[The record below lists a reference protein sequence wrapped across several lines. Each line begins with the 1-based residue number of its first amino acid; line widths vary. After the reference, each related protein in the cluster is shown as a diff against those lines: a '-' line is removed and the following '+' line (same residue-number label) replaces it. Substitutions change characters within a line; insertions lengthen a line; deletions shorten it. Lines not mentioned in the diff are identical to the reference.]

1 MSSKNPRINFHITE
15 DDIDIAEKTDDFLL
29 NDAELE
35 EAHETLKEDVIV
47 LPKEK
52 KRPRPK
58 RTDIFD
64 VEEPEPEPAPVDEPV
79 DIPDEELDYGVEG
92 GMTFEAEVEPQAE
105 QQREPL
111 LEPLI
116 PKEKP
121 KGKAEQPKGKLTKS
135 GKPRKPMS
143 EAHKAKLAEARV
155 KAMQAKRQKALER
168 KANKEIEKEEKE
180 LLKKKKVKDLQK
192 LKDEVNDVVKPT
204 PLPAGVSISKED
216 LERIQYDAI
225 VKYDTLRK
233 QQKAE
238 KKKLQEEERQ
248 RKELMNKLKPQTTG
262 YRSKNANGRLNNR
275 YDMCY

>member
-1 MSSKNPRINFHITE
+1 MTSKNPRINFHITE

-35 EAHETLKEDVIV
+35 EAHETLKEDVIS

-64 VEEPEPEPAPVDEPV
+64 VEEPQPQPEPEPV

-121 KGKAEQPKGKLTKS
+121 KGKLTKS
-135 GKPRKPMS
+135 GKQRKPMS

-204 PLPAGVSISKED
+204 PLPAGVSISKDD

-238 KKKLQEEERQ
+238 KKK
-248 RKELMNKLKPQTTG
+248 
-262 YRSKNANGRLNNR
+262 
-275 YDMCY
+275 

>member
-15 DDIDIAEKTDDFLL
+15 DDIDIAEKDEELLL
-29 NDAELE
+29 NDDALLNDGELE
-35 EAHETLKEDVIV
+35 TLHEDVIS

-64 VEEPEPEPAPVDEPV
+64 VEEPAPEPAPVDEPV
-79 DIPDEELDYGVEG
+79 DEPEPEPEPVDEP
-92 GMTFEAEVEPQAE
+92 AP
-105 QQREPL
+105 EPL

-143 EAHKAKLAEARV
+143 DAHKAKLAEARV

-168 KANKEIEKEEKE
+168 KANKEFEKEEKE
-180 LLKKKKVKDLQK
+180 LLKQKKVKDLQK